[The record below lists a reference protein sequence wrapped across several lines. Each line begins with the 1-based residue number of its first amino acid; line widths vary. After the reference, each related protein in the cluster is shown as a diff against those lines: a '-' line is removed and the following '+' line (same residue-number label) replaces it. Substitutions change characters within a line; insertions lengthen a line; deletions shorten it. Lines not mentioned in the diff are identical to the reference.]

1 MDVRELLNLNC
12 TCVCDIHKMFDC
24 LCVCTCCASFGDQ
37 TSDISQNNTGWL
49 RWRRWDAQT
58 QRKNREQETHT
69 THIHRQ
75 QRVSASHSNSCS
87 YVSALQHIK
96 QTNGE
101 KKIWPLNTMYEPTHA
116 PVHTHTRHT
125 TSIVCDRR
133 DLAIIRTIIIIILVD
148 VMETSW
154 IALLLIIGER
164 TRVCTRNSTETH
176 IRLTQTQAYIYIL
189 ARSAKAMAIT
199 DDHRHC
205 CRVKSINK

>member
-1 MDVRELLNLNC
+1 MCVYVLCEFWWSNLWY
-12 TCVCDIHKMFDC
+12 IAEQHGLAAM
-24 LCVCTCCASFGDQ
+24 AQ
-37 TSDISQNNTGWL
+37 M
-49 RWRRWDAQT
+49 RRANAT
-58 QRKNREQETHT
+58 QKPGARD

-101 KKIWPLNTMYEPTHA
+101 KKNLATKHNVWAHA
-116 PVHTHTRHT
+116 CARPHTHTRHT

-164 TRVCTRNSTETH
+164 TRVCIRDSTETH